1 MKRSA
6 VYSLVQFRTLN
17 TENMFF
23 NFKKLTKFAF
33 HIYIYIYIYILY
45 IFIYIYIYICINK
58 INIKTTINVN
68 IKRKDSL
75 DNPNNPNKMFHE
87 IVFGE
92 KQNYK

>member
-33 HIYIYIYIYILY
+33 HIYIYIYI
-45 IFIYIYIYICINK
+45 
-58 INIKTTINVN
+58 NIKIYNV
-68 IKRKDSL
+68 
-75 DNPNNPNKMFHE
+75 
-87 IVFGE
+87 
-92 KQNYK
+92 

>member
-33 HIYIYIYIYILY
+33 HIYIY
-45 IFIYIYIYICINK
+45 IYIYIYICINK